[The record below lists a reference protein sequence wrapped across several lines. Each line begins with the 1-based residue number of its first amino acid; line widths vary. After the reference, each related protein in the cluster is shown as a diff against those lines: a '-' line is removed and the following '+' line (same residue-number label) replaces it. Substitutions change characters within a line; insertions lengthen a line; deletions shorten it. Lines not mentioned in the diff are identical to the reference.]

1 MEDIIDLIATDA
13 SASEVSDKIKDTLF
27 AKASDRIEAMKPNIA
42 STVFDDINP
51 EEPTEQEEE

>member
-42 STVFDDINP
+42 STVFDDIDP